1 MALEER
7 HLRLT
12 SNLHIH
18 AHTCTCA
25 HTNMQKHLHI
35 ETQIERGKRFLA
47 SLGLNVLD
55 HDMRQMA
62 N

>member
-1 MALEER
+1 MALQDR

-18 AHTCTCA
+18 AYTYLRTHKHAETPA
-25 HTNMQKHLHI
+25 HRNTHR
-35 ETQIERGKRFLA
+35 EGERFLA

-55 HDMRQMA
+55 HDMQQLA